1 MTRYLSTVLISAVLL
16 VSFIGAVQADQPN
29 LCLPHD
35 VAITE
40 LAKGYQEQSVGLGLG
55 NAKEAVYELF
65 VSERGTWT
73 ILITQPDGIS
83 CIAAHGDSW
92 TSHPLLVGNPT

>member
-1 MTRYLSTVLISAVLL
+1 MIRHLTTALISAAML
-16 VSFIGAVQADQPN
+16 VSYAAATQAEEPN

-35 VAITE
+35 AATAE

-55 NAKEAVYELF
+55 NTGEAVYELF
-65 VSERGTWT
+65 VAESGTWT

-83 CIAAHGDSW
+83 CIAAHGDNWSAR
-92 TSHPLLVGNPT
+92 PLLVGDPA